1 MPETPV
7 PQAQP
12 QGIITQDELYRQYGE
27 ATIQLKIAT
36 SRVQF
41 LEQQIQ
47 QLLNQPQA
55 PAK

>member
-1 MPETPV
+1 METAI

-12 QGIITQDELYRQYGE
+12 GMITQDEIYRQYGE

-36 SRVQF
+36 SRVQL
-41 LEQQIQ
+41 LEQHIQ
-47 QLLNQPQA
+47 QFLNQPQA